1 MRPLL
6 VVVLLAGF
14 TPAHAAP
21 VPKAVKKKDDKEL
34 IVGTWKPANKGTCW
48 FQFNAD
54 GTMKTW
60 HDPNAHSPLDWTW
73 AIEETDR
80 LPKRIKLAR
89 AVGSGAYDCI
99 YELDGDG
106 LKIAFIVGT
115 KDPQKLEAGR
125 GVELYEQTRDTSGK

>member
-1 MRPLL
+1 MRPL
-6 VVVLLAGF
+6 VAVVLVAALA
-14 TPAHAAP
+14 PAAP

-54 GTMKTW
+54 GTLKTW

-80 LPKRIKLAR
+80 LPKRIKLTR
-89 AVGSGAYDCI
+89 AGGGNESYVCI

-106 LKIAFIVGT
+106 LKIAFIVGA
-115 KDPQKLEAGR
+115 KDPQKVEAGP
-125 GVELYEQTRDTSGK
+125 GLQLYEQTRDTSNK

>member
-14 TPAHAAP
+14 TPAAP

-34 IVGTWKPANKGTCW
+34 LVGTWKPANKGTCW
-48 FQFNAD
+48 FLFNAD

-73 AIEETDR
+73 VLEETER
-80 LPKRIKLAR
+80 LPKRMKLTR
-89 AVGSGAYDCI
+89 AGGGNESYVCV

-106 LKIAFIVGT
+106 LKIGFVVGGQVPEKVET
-115 KDPQKLEAGR
+115 GP
-125 GVELYEQTRDTSGK
+125 GVQLYEQSRDTSSK